1 MERVGFHQRPAENL
15 AHVIIA
21 ALARRFMK
29 FHLQWGIKQHRFA
42 LDQVDILLEL
52 LHFMGPVFRYNKQR
66 LRGHLLNMLDPRF
79 IKPGGDMLDRVKTKT
94 VAAGLLHYPARPV
107 FDLLGHCM
115 IAEIDIGAHQIVKV
129 AELIID
135 LFIPAFAGVIVDD
148 FKHTVFRRVLDVVN
162 AAKTFVVPD
171 KLRILSGAHRE
182 GVARP
187 CLALNDLLVNLR
199 TILLIDALNAQRL
212 FFISAH
218 FMVYHHIQQH
228 GDIVLLQ
235 GVDRRQQLRFVA
247 IFGGDRP
254 FLIKLAEVKEIVGII
269 ADGVTAR
276 GAFVGGWQPD
286 HIDADFI
293 QAGRQRFDLRPQ
305 LAAGGV
311 VPVKT
316 LQ

>member
-1 MERVGFHQRPAENL
+1 
-15 AHVIIA
+15 
-21 ALARRFMK
+21 
-29 FHLQWGIKQHRFA
+29 
-42 LDQVDILLEL
+42 
-52 LHFMGPVFRYNKQR
+52 
-66 LRGHLLNMLDPRF
+66 
-79 IKPGGDMLDRVKTKT
+79 
-94 VAAGLLHYPARPV
+94 
-107 FDLLGHCM
+107 M

-199 TILLIDALNAQRL
+199 TILLIDALNAQSL
-212 FFISAH
+212 FSSAPILWLTTTSSSTAILCS
-218 FMVYHHIQQH
+218 FRALIAASNCALSPY
-228 GDIVLLQ
+228 L
-235 GVDRRQQLRFVA
+235 VA
-247 IFGGDRP
+247 TDP
-254 FLIKLAEVKEIVGII
+254 LIKLAEVKEIVGII

>member
-1 MERVGFHQRPAENL
+1 M
-15 AHVIIA
+15 
-21 ALARRFMK
+21 
-29 FHLQWGIKQHRFA
+29 
-42 LDQVDILLEL
+42 VD
-52 LHFMGPVFRYNKQR
+52 
-66 LRGHLLNMLDPRF
+66 
-79 IKPGGDMLDRVKTKT
+79 
-94 VAAGLLHYPARPV
+94 
-107 FDLLGHCM
+107 
-115 IAEIDIGAHQIVKV
+115 
-129 AELIID
+129 
-135 LFIPAFAGVIVDD
+135 
-148 FKHTVFRRVLDVVN
+148 
-162 AAKTFVVPD
+162 
-171 KLRILSGAHRE
+171 
-182 GVARP
+182 
-187 CLALNDLLVNLR
+187 
-199 TILLIDALNAQRL
+199 
-212 FFISAH
+212 
-218 FMVYHHIQQH
+218 HHIQQY

-254 FLIKLAEVKEIVGII
+254 FDQTRRGQKIVGII